1 MPSSPSSEGD
11 STLQSS
17 RLYGL
22 SRWRGALLGLLL
34 VLPAIASPLRAET
47 GRDAW
52 LRYERLDAKTVAA
65 NYAEFPAIVVALGD
79 SEVVASARDELI
91 RGVRGMLQ
99 HTMRSET
106 SLPKERAIIL
116 ATYDEAK
123 KAVPSLDK
131 LPKLADDGFWL
142 KSIQAEGQNYLLITA
157 PNERG
162 VLYGTFALL
171 RKVALAQP
179 LKSLNERQAPAAPL
193 RMITHWDRMDGSV
206 GRNGAERSIF
216 WNAGRATKDIDRVR
230 DYARLLASVG
240 INAISMNDP
249 DAGPRF
255 TASDNRK
262 ELATLNAALRPWGIR
277 LFLALNSTS
286 PPATTGNQS
295 PDGSEQSATWNA
307 QVAAIYGDIPNLG
320 GFVIDA
326 DWAASEPAD
335 DPVAAR
341 AAAINAI
348 AAALKSH
355 GGILICRT
363 CVCGHPVDQ
372 DDDALSPRGPPRGPA
387 GFLGGPRNDKRG
399 ASRPAIHDPAK
410 AAYELFQPLDGRLD
424 DNVVLQIK
432 QGPTDFQVRE
442 PTSPLLG
449 AMEKTNLTVEFQF
462 TQNHLGQQ
470 RHLCFLVPMWKQI
483 LEFNMQAQEK
493 ATPVKEIVAGKTF
506 GRPMGGFIAVS
517 NARRTDNW
525 LGHDLAMAN
534 LYGFGRLAWD
544 PNLASKAI
552 AEEWTRLTF
561 GHDPLVV
568 GTLVDMLLKSWR
580 IYESYTGPLGTGT
593 LTDVANTRFGPGV
606 GSTINGGWT
615 PWHSANETGIGKD
628 RTTTSGTG
636 FVAQYRPTVAQR
648 FESLETC
655 PDELL
660 LFMHHV
666 PYTHPLKS
674 GKTVIQHIYDSHYD
688 GARDAAGLAQRWEL
702 LKGKVDDQRYEA
714 VLKRLVY
721 QSGHAQLWRDAVCN
735 WFLDKSGIAD
745 TEGRVGNYPNRFEAE
760 AMQVEGYE
768 PQNVKPWETASGG
781 QCVECV
787 APDGKGAVVLK
798 FDGKAGWRDLKVRYF
813 DENDGASQ
821 FQLLVAG
828 QVVDQWKADDTLPDN
843 RPNGHTSTC
852 HETRRVAL
860 RPGDEIRIEATADG
874 AERAAIDYLEIEAI
888 AK

>member
-1 MPSSPSSEGD
+1 MPSTPSLEGD

-17 RLYGL
+17 RFSCLT
-22 SRWRGALLGLLL
+22 RWRGALLGLLV
-34 VLPAIASPLRAET
+34 VLPVHASPLRAET

-52 LRYERLDAKTVAA
+52 LRYERLDAKTVAD

-79 SEVVASARDELI
+79 SAIVASARDELI
-91 RGVRGMLQ
+91 RGVRGMLE
-99 HTMRSET
+99 HTMRSEA

-116 ATYDEAK
+116 ATFDEAK
-123 KAVPSLDK
+123 KALPTLDK

-171 RKVALAQP
+171 RKIALAQT
-179 LKSLNERQAPAAPL
+179 LKSLNERQSPAAPL

-216 WNAGRATKDIDRVR
+216 WNASRATKDVERVR

-240 INAISMNDP
+240 INAISVNDP
-249 DAGPRF
+249 DAGPKF
-255 TASDNRK
+255 TAPDSRK

-286 PPATTGNQS
+286 PPVTSGDKARNGESPATTW
-295 PDGSEQSATWNA
+295 DA
-307 QVAAIYGDIPNLG
+307 QVAAIFGNIPDLG

-326 DWAASEPAD
+326 DWAASEPSD
-335 DPVAAR
+335 DPIAAR
-341 AAAINAI
+341 AEAINAI
-348 AAALKSH
+348 AAAVKPH
-355 GGILICRT
+355 EGIVICRT
-363 CVCGHPVDQ
+363 CVCGHPVDHG
-372 DDDALSPRGPPRGPA
+372 DHE
-387 GFLGGPRNDKRG
+387 
-399 ASRPAIHDPAK
+399 ASQQAKHDPVK
-410 AAYELFQPLDGRLD
+410 VGYELFQPLDGRLD

-432 QGPTDFQVRE
+432 QGPADFQVRE

-449 AMEKTNLTVEFQF
+449 AVEKTNLTIEFQF

-470 RHLCFLVPMWKQI
+470 RHLCFLVPMWKQS

-580 IYESYTGPLGTGT
+580 IYESYTGPLGAGT

-615 PWHSANETGIGKD
+615 PWHSADEVGIGKD
-628 RTTTSGTG
+628 RTTATGSG
-636 FVAQYRPTVAQR
+636 FVGQYRPPAAQR

-666 PYTHPLKS
+666 PYTHLLKS

-688 GARDAAGLAQRWEL
+688 GARDAAGLARKWES

-714 VLKRLVY
+714 VLRRLVY
-721 QSGHAQLWRDAVCN
+721 QAGHAKLWRDAVCN
-735 WFLDKSGIAD
+735 WFLDKSNIAD

-760 AMQVEGYE
+760 AMQLEGYE

-787 APDGKGAVVLK
+787 APDRKGAVVLK
-798 FDGKAGWRDLKVRYF
+798 FDGKAGWFELNVRYF

-828 QVVDQWKADDTLPDN
+828 QVVDKWKADDTLPDN
-843 RPNGHTSTC
+843 QPNGHTSMC

-874 AERAAIDYLEIEAI
+874 AERAAIDYLEIDAVG
-888 AK
+888 K